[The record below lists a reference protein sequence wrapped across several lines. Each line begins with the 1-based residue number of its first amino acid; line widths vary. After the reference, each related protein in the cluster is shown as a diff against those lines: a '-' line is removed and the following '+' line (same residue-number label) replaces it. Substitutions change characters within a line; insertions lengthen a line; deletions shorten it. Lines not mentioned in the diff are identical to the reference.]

1 MKRGILA
8 FLVVS
13 LIVPIL
19 PMPSVR
25 AASSGVVIQSVQAA
39 GASASHEV
47 VELRNNGTNPVDVTG
62 WSLVYASASGATTT
76 TIVKLN
82 PPDYSTRVFLD
93 GETNETLVSSE
104 YAVAFIANRTGLI
117 TFSAGMN
124 HLGGALILR
133 DAQGE
138 TIDMVGWGTATK
150 NIENTVAVAL
160 KTTTYLRRTG
170 LDSDDNSKDF
180 VAMNQSDTRTLTFG
194 RLRESIDVCA
204 NLEGMQEDRPAG
216 MIQNEGVCEYP
227 FVPARLTLSE
237 LLANPNG
244 SDAGHEFI
252 EILNY
257 EVTEVSLADYM
268 LRLNGKTYGFPD
280 GATIKAGEY
289 QVWSDD
295 DLGVVFANTSGSV
308 IELLA
313 RDQVIDTMPVYKNA
327 PIDTSWAWF
336 DDGWHYTNQ
345 LTPNA
350 QNITSREITLEES
363 DDGAVVINQGCKEG
377 YYRNELTNRCRK
389 MPTSY
394 QLSPC
399 KEGQY
404 RSEETGRCRSIVQT
418 VAASLKPCADDQ
430 FRNPST
436 GRCKKI
442 ASTDDI
448 LAPCKEGYT
457 RNPETNR
464 CRKEILSTMPT
475 AGFPVEPIKQV
486 AGNAAMWWTLGG
498 IGIATVGYA
507 SWEWRS
513 EISRILRRV
522 LGVIS
527 FGRH

>member
-1 MKRGILA
+1 
-8 FLVVS
+8 
-13 LIVPIL
+13 
-19 PMPSVR
+19 
-25 AASSGVVIQSVQAA
+25 
-39 GASASHEV
+39 
-47 VELRNNGTNPVDVTG
+47 
-62 WSLVYASASGATTT
+62 
-76 TIVKLN
+76 
-82 PPDYSTRVFLD
+82 
-93 GETNETLVSSE
+93 
-104 YAVAFIANRTGLI
+104 
-117 TFSAGMN
+117 
-124 HLGGALILR
+124 
-133 DAQGE
+133 
-138 TIDMVGWGTATK
+138 
-150 NIENTVAVAL
+150 
-160 KTTTYLRRTG
+160 
-170 LDSDDNSKDF
+170 
-180 VAMNQSDTRTLTFG
+180 
-194 RLRESIDVCA
+194 
-204 NLEGMQEDRPAG
+204 
-216 MIQNEGVCEYP
+216 
-227 FVPARLTLSE
+227 
-237 LLANPNG
+237 
-244 SDAGHEFI
+244 
-252 EILNY
+252 
-257 EVTEVSLADYM
+257 
-268 LRLNGKTYGFPD
+268 
-280 GATIKAGEY
+280 
-289 QVWSDD
+289 
-295 DLGVVFANTSGSV
+295 
-308 IELLA
+308 
-313 RDQVIDTMPVYKNA
+313 
-327 PIDTSWAWF
+327 
-336 DDGWHYTNQ
+336 
-345 LTPNA
+345 
-350 QNITSREITLEES
+350 
-363 DDGAVVINQGCKEG
+363 
-377 YYRNELTNRCRK
+377 